1 MADEAIFLA
10 EVAEMTGRFDD
21 MRWHVNCFIKW
32 RLEESQQ
39 EAQGETQKHSLSSW
53 PNEAM
58 QDILSEREM
67 NLMSAAYK
75 SSLASRRT
83 ALNAMKSEEKQNL
96 DDDKMMCVKEYCER
110 VVVETVNI
118 CTELLGILTQVL
130 LKTRSTERIV
140 LFQKMQGDYYRHLA
154 NVQEGAAKTKS
165 IAMSHYKYDQ
175 AEILAQ
181 RDLEIT
187 NPIRLAVALNYS
199 YLIAEV
205 DGNQKAARRKAR
217 QSYSAALEELD
228 QLEDHGIGHRNYI
241 LFRHQKC
248 FDFWATKRYVIASML
263 PRSFFK
269 PPICGP
275 SIGP

>member
-21 MRWHVNCFIKW
+21 MRWHVNCFVKW
-32 RLEESQQ
+32 RLEEQSQQ
-39 EAQGETQKHSLSSW
+39 EEAQGETQKHSRLSSW

-58 QDILSEREM
+58 QDILSDREM

-83 ALNAMKSEEKQNL
+83 ALNAMKGEEKQNL
-96 DDDKMMCVKEYCER
+96 DDDKMMCLKEYCER
-110 VVVETVNI
+110 VVFETANI

-154 NVQEGAAKTKS
+154 NVQEGAARTKS

-205 DGNQKAARRKAR
+205 DGDQKAARRKAR

-228 QLEDHGIGHRNYI
+228 QLEDHGIGLRHVVRCDIGRRNYMK
-241 LFRHQKC
+241 LFQDIRNVS
-248 FDFWATKRYVIASML
+248 DFGATKG
-263 PRSFFK
+263 K
-269 PPICGP
+269 
-275 SIGP
+275 

>member
-21 MRWHVNCFIKW
+21 MRWHVNCFVKW
-32 RLEESQQ
+32 RLEQSQ
-39 EAQGETQKHSLSSW
+39 EA

-58 QDILSEREM
+58 QLSDREM

-83 ALNAMKSEEKQNL
+83 ALNAMKDMGKEQNL
-96 DDDKMMCVKEYCER
+96 DDDQMMCVKEYCER
-110 VVVETVNI
+110 VMEETVNI
-118 CTELLGILTQVL
+118 CTELLGILTRVL

-165 IAMSHYKYDQ
+165 IAISHYKYDQ
-175 AEILAQ
+175 AELLAQ
-181 RDLEIT
+181 RDLEIL

-199 YLIAEV
+199 VLIAEV
-205 DGNQKAARRKAR
+205 DGDEKAARRKAR
-217 QSYSAALEELD
+217 QSYAAAIGELD
-228 QLEDHGIGHRNYI
+228 QLLPTEDHGIG
-241 LFRHQKC
+241 Q
-248 FDFWATKRYVIASML
+248 W
-263 PRSFFK
+263 PR
-269 PPICGP
+269 P
-275 SIGP
+275 